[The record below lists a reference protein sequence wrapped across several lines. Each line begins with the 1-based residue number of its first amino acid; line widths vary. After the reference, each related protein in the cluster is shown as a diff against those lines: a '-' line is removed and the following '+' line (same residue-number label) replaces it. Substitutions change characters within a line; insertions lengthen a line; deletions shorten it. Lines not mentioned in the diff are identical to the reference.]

1 MIDRSKQGKPA
12 IQTIAAYIAAL
23 KESYLFY
30 DVKRFDIKGR
40 EYLKTLGKYYI
51 ADIGLRNYLL
61 GFRDRDRGHILEN
74 IVYFELRGRGYDV
87 AVGKVDDLEVDF
99 VADNGEEKIYI
110 QVAETMR
117 SEEIRS
123 RELKPLQKIRNNYE
137 KIVISLDRGLDAEY
151 EGIKSIRLMN
161 WLLSE

>member
-1 MIDRSKQGKPA
+1 M
-12 IQTIAAYIAAL
+12 
-23 KESYLFY
+23 
-30 DVKRFDIKGR
+30 
-40 EYLKTLGKYYI
+40 
-51 ADIGLRNYLL
+51 
-61 GFRDRDRGHILEN
+61 
-74 IVYFELRGRGYDV
+74 RGRGYDV

-137 KIVISLDRGLDAEY
+137 KIVISLDSGLDAEY
-151 EGIKSIRLMN
+151 EGIKSIRLMD